1 MYYSD
6 SREDAERFDADLRL
20 KHRLIDLQDYKVV
33 LKSGDRIIATFY
45 FRFIHP
51 ITKKSFSNVF
61 IRNESGNLTD
71 HYRLDEVESCN
82 FLG

>member
-1 MYYSD
+1 MYSI
-6 SREDAERFDADLRL
+6 SREEGERFDAELRL
-20 KHRLIDLQDYKVV
+20 KIKLIDDKNYQVV

-51 ITKKSFSNVF
+51 NTSKSFSNVF
-61 IRNESGNLTD
+61 VRNENGNLAD
-71 HYRLDEVESCN
+71 HYSLDEIESCN